1 MIPHQTPSKANP
13 NLLIVTKA
21 EMQQARIPKN
31 NVIQIHQT
39 NDLLRELWRKSQQ
52 QH

>member
-13 NLLIVTKA
+13 NLLTVTKA
-21 EMQQARIPKN
+21 EMQQARTPKN
-31 NVIQIHQT
+31 NVTNTHQA
-39 NDLLRELWRKSQQ
+39 NDLLTELWRKSQQ